1 MLENITYQ
9 GDGNSQLNAPLPDSQ
24 PLRISNASDYNTL
37 VMGDYEVVNLPPHS
51 DYERLQRPTLTPG
64 MMPRFASPEA
74 VAFSPSTTMT
84 SIFTHTTTPHSTT
97 KNSTAATG
105 IVPPPLPSTARRGN
119 MKLRNSPPDTSATAD
134 STFHTGST
142 EVISPVEQRN
152 RMDSTAMLIPLD
164 RKGSD
169 SMPADFEGLYS
180 PNSQQKKSPS
190 PPTVNHPLQKIPE
203 TGASFPEPTNP
214 YPFPSGSYESIPGKD
229 PHGNPTGLQYEKP
242 IPSPKRS
249 HHLCT
254 TTLPVCS
261 PPISP
266 PHSDSSSTKQNPSTM
281 HVLPSDKRRQGGC
294 KTTNG
299 PTQHESFDI
308 SGPIYHSLEQP
319 TYASI
324 QPNGSATELKE
335 ISAPPVYPVFETA
348 DFTLDSDFSAND
360 TPGFPVCSAD
370 FAETPGEHLDSN
382 SVLKS
387 KLRPQRVSNEF
398 SSDFTGDSDYPQGD
412 NTADYT
418 GGSSSTAYPESDW
431 TGGTSTGGRDM
442 SAGGRETITPSLL
455 PYNGTLGTPLSHSSS
470 STNSSSHTPTLIP
483 NGNCSTIAMYPGITP
498 GTSYTVP
505 VSGSSA
511 VADVSGATSQTMN
524 PPRNHYKQLDPATM
538 EPHLKYT
545 RLNVGKLTAV

>member
-1 MLENITYQ
+1 MLENTTYQ
-9 GDGNSQLNAPLPDSQ
+9 GDANSMLSEAQLPNSQ
-24 PLRISNASDYNTL
+24 PLGIFNTSDYNTL
-37 VMGDYEVVNLPPHS
+37 AMGDYEVVNPPPHS
-51 DYERLQRPTLTPG
+51 DYERLQRPTLTTG

-74 VAFSPSTTMT
+74 VAFTPSTTMT

-119 MKLRNSPPDTSATAD
+119 MKLRSSPDTSATAD
-134 STFHTGST
+134 SVFHTGSA

-152 RMDSTAMLIPLD
+152 RMDSTAMLIPHD

-169 SMPADFEGLYS
+169 TMPADFEGLYT
-180 PNSQQKKSPS
+180 PNSHQKKSPS
-190 PPTVNHPLQKIPE
+190 PPRVSHPLQKIPE
-203 TGASFPEPTNP
+203 TGACFPEPTNP

-229 PHGNPTGLQYEKP
+229 PHSMPTGQQYEKP

-249 HHLCT
+249 PHLCT

-261 PPISP
+261 SPTSP
-266 PHSDSSSTKQNPSTM
+266 PHSDSSSSKQNPSTM
-281 HVLPSDKRRQGGC
+281 HVLSSEKRRRGDC
-294 KTTNG
+294 KTANG
-299 PTQHESFDI
+299 RTQHESLQI
-308 SGPIYHSLEQP
+308 SSPIYHSLEQP

-324 QPNGSATELKE
+324 QPNGSPPELKD
-335 ISAPPVYPVFETA
+335 ISGPPVYPETA
-348 DFTLDSDFSAND
+348 DCTADSDFSANESF

-370 FAETPGEHLDSN
+370 FAETPGEHLDGN
-382 SVLKS
+382 SVPKS
-387 KLRPQRVSNEF
+387 KLRPQRVSNDC
-398 SSDFTGDSDYPQGD
+398 SSDFTGDSDYPQVD
-412 NTADYT
+412 STADFT

-431 TGGTSTGGRDM
+431 TGGHST
-442 SAGGRETITPSLL
+442 GGRETITPSL
-455 PYNGTLGTPLSHSSS
+455 PYNGTLGTALSHSSS
-470 STNSSSHTPTLIP
+470 STNSSGHTPTLIP
-483 NGNCSTIAMYPGITP
+483 NGNCSTIAIYPSIIA
-498 GTSYTVP
+498 GTSHTVP

-511 VADVSGATSQTMN
+511 VGDVSGATSQTMN

>member
-1 MLENITYQ
+1 MLENTNYQ
-9 GDGNSQLNAPLPDSQ
+9 GDANSTSSEPQLPNSQ
-24 PLRISNASDYNTL
+24 PLRISNTSDYNTL

-74 VAFSPSTTMT
+74 VQFSPSTTMT
-84 SIFTHTTTPHSTT
+84 SIFTHTTTPHGTT
-97 KNSTAATG
+97 MNSTAATG

-119 MKLRNSPPDTSATAD
+119 MKLRSSPDTSATAD
-134 STFHTGST
+134 SVFHTGSS
-142 EVISPVEQRN
+142 EVVSPAEQRN
-152 RMDSTAMLIPLD
+152 RMDSTALLIPRD
-164 RKGSD
+164 RTGSD
-169 SMPADFEGLYS
+169 TAPADFEGLYA
-180 PNSQQKKSPS
+180 PNGQQKKSPS
-190 PPTVNHPLQKIPE
+190 PPRVSHPLQKIPE

-229 PHGNPTGLQYEKP
+229 PHGMPSGLQYEEP

-249 HHLCT
+249 PHLCT

-261 PPISP
+261 PSTKSP
-266 PHSDSSSTKQNPSTM
+266 PHSDSSSSKKNPSTM
-281 HVLPSDKRRQGGC
+281 HVLSSEKGRRGDYN
-294 KTTNG
+294 TANG
-299 PTQHESFDI
+299 PTQHESFQI
-308 SGPIYHSLEQP
+308 SSPIYHSLEQP
-319 TYASI
+319 TNASI
-324 QPNGSATELKE
+324 QPNESSPKLKG
-335 ISAPPVYPVFETA
+335 PPVYPETA
-348 DFTLDSDFSAND
+348 DCTVESTFSANGRF
-360 TPGFPVCSAD
+360 TPAFPVCSAD
-370 FAETPGEHLDSN
+370 FAETPGEHLDCD

-387 KLRPQRVSNEF
+387 KLRPQRVSNDC
-398 SSDFTGDSDYPQGD
+398 SSDFTGDSDYPQAD

-431 TGGTSTGGRDM
+431 TGGDST
-442 SAGGRETITPSLL
+442 GGRETITPSL
-455 PYNGTLGTPLSHSSS
+455 PYNGTQGMAASHSSS
-470 STNSSSHTPTLIP
+470 STNSSTHTPTLIP
-483 NGNCSTIAMYPGITP
+483 NGNCSTIAMYPSITA
-498 GTSYTVP
+498 GTSHTVP